1 MRNSES
7 GELRGVGLPIAADEW
22 QRAATTLKLSPR
34 EAAIAE
40 ILIVGNSEAQAAK
53 MLGISRHTVHAH
65 VKRIFRKVG
74 VRSRVQLANRI
85 FLEGRGP
92 R

>member
-7 GELRGVGLPIAADEW
+7 CELRGLGLPIPADEW
-22 QRAATTLKLSPR
+22 HRAATTLKHSPR
-34 EAAIAE
+34 EARIAE
-40 ILIVGNSEAQAAK
+40 ILIVGNSEAEAAK

-85 FLEGRGP
+85 FAEGRGP